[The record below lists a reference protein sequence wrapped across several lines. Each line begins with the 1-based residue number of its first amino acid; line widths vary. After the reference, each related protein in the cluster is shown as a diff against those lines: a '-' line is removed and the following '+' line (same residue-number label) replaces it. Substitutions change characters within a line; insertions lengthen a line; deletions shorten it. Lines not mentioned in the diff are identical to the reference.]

1 MQSFNIIEGLE
12 EQSYSWSKVAPRK
25 MSGTTTGETETLNFT
40 GSTLSM
46 KSLAQHFLAEGSA
59 TMQVSCTVTRQE
71 ADMARLTVTRTY
83 YGSGSSEDEPVE
95 PENPDTPEQGQA
107 GEAGSSEANPLI
119 SFDFTEVQQP
129 ILTHPLVQ
137 AMGLNDIS
145 PQWIALRM
153 LSQGADLTQTFSW
166 SGGGG
171 EPMVYTV
178 AEGLQGVPGD
188 VQKLVGGQQFYLD
201 VMITASVKY
210 EIDGASSLPAFG
222 QVPRIEAPPNAMQL
236 TGGRNWLFCG
246 GGISLEGGRVMV
258 TKVYKSSDAGG
269 WNPECYSGQ

>member
-1 MQSFNIIEGLE
+1 MHEFNIIDGLE
-12 EQSYSWSKVAPRK
+12 AVDYSWSNSEPRQ
-25 MSGTTTGETETLNFT
+25 MRGTATGETETLTYT
-40 GSTLSM
+40 GRMAAM
-46 KSLAQHFLAEGSA
+46 KAMAKAQLGQGSQS
-59 TMQVSCTVTRQE
+59 MQVRANITRME
-71 ADMARLTVTRTY
+71 GGMAKLSITRTY
-83 YGSGSSEDEPVE
+83 YGSGSSEDEPVD
-95 PENPDTPEQGQA
+95 PENPEDPGEAAA

-137 AMGLNDIS
+137 AMGLNEVS

-153 LSQGADLTQTFSW
+153 LSQGADLTQTFNW
-166 SGGGG
+166 STGGG

-178 AEGLQGVPGD
+178 EEGLQGVPSD

>member
-1 MQSFNIIEGLE
+1 MHEFNIIDGLE
-12 EQSYSWSKVAPRK
+12 AVDYSWSNSAPRQ
-25 MSGTTTGETETLNFT
+25 MRGTATGETETLTYT
-40 GSTLSM
+40 GRMAAM
-46 KSLAQHFLAEGSA
+46 KAMAKAQLAQGSQS
-59 TMQVSCTVTRQE
+59 MQVRAAITRME
-71 ADMARLTVTRTY
+71 GGMAKLSITRTY
-83 YGSGSSEDEPVE
+83 YGSGSSEEPE
-95 PENPDTPEQGQA
+95 DPENPETPPEAAA
-107 GEAGSSEANPLI
+107 GDAGSSEANPLV
-119 SFDFTEVQQP
+119 SFDFTDVQQP

-137 AMGLNDIS
+137 AMGLNDAS

-210 EIDGASSLPAFG
+210 EIDGASGLPSFG
-222 QVPRIEAPPNAMQL
+222 QVPRIEAPPNAIQL

-246 GGISLEGGRVMV
+246 GGLSLEGGRVMV
-258 TKVYKSSDAGG
+258 TKVYKSSEAGG